1 MYFMK
6 SLSVLCALSVFTAT
20 VFIPVHPAYALESR
34 EISSEEGSSEEASD
48 VISASEEAVMDLI
61 RSEKSSIEAA
71 HNAIDE
77 ASELNRFTYDR
88 VIAERILAEKASIK
102 AARENLERAAEINKQ
117 KEYADIIES
126 MPDHTYI
133 DIDLTKQTL
142 TYYINGG
149 VTMVSDIVSGN
160 VSRRCDTPQGVYQIY
175 GKQKGRTLRG
185 PNYEAFV
192 NYWMPFTGN
201 YGIHDATWRSSFGGD
216 IYRTNGSHGCVNIS
230 KSTAAILY
238 ETAPVGTKVFV
249 HL

>member
-1 MYFMK
+1 MNRPVFLSAAVLVLSAALLFMPQ
-6 SLSVLCALSVFTAT
+6 S
-20 VFIPVHPAYALESR
+20 AYA
-34 EISSEEGSSEEASD
+34 EEENGAVQRVSEASGM
-48 VISASEEAVMDLI
+48 SASEKAVQERI
-61 RSEKSSIEAA
+61 KAEKAAIEAA
-71 HNAIDE
+71 NTEIENA
-77 ASELNRFTYDR
+77 AFVNRFTSDSI
-88 VIAERILAEKASIK
+88 VAGNILAEKAAISK
-102 AARENLERAAEINKQ
+102 AHEAVERASEMNKQ
-117 KEYADIIES
+117 KEYADIVDS

-149 VTMVSDIVSGN
+149 VTISSDIVSGN
-160 VSRRCDTPQGVYQIY
+160 VSRNCDTPQGVYQIY
-175 GKQKGRTLRG
+175 GKQRKRTLRG
-185 PNYEAFV
+185 PNYSAFV

-238 ETAPVGTKVFV
+238 ETAPVGTRVFV